1 MRNMDMIE
9 KLSLAGIVPVIKVE
23 DANDAVPLCRALAAG
38 GLPVAEITF
47 RSDAAEEAI
56 RRVHEELPEVILGA
70 GTVLT
75 TDQVDRAVA
84 AGATYIVSPGLNPE
98 VVRHCQKVGVPIVPG
113 CANPSDI
120 EVALSLGL
128 TTVKFFPAEAL
139 GGLNL
144 IKAMSAPY
152 GNVKFLP
159 TGGIGEN
166 NLLEYLRVPKIV
178 ACGGSW
184 MADAKAIDA
193 KDWGKIETL
202 TRNAVTMMLGLSLA
216 HIGINSGSP
225 EQAQK
230 DALAICALMGW
241 EIKDGANSA
250 FVGAGFELMKKPFR
264 GTHGH
269 IAIGCNDIRRAQW
282 HLERRGFVF
291 DPESANY
298 KDGVLKAIYFRDE
311 IAGFAFH
318 LLQK

>member
-1 MRNMDMIE
+1 MDMIE

-23 DANDAVPLCRALAAG
+23 DAGDAVPLCKALADG

-56 RRVHEELPEVILGA
+56 RRVHEALPEVILGA

-75 TDQVDRAVA
+75 TAQVDRAVA

-98 VVRHCQKVGVPIVPG
+98 VVRHCQKVDVPIVPG

-128 TTVKFFPAEAL
+128 KTVKFFPAEAL
-139 GGLNL
+139 GGLAL

-152 GNVKFLP
+152 GNVTFLP
-159 TGGIGEN
+159 TGGIAEN
-166 NLLEYLRVPKIV
+166 NLLDYLSFGKVV

-184 MADAKAIDA
+184 MVDAKALAA
-193 KDWGKIETL
+193 KDWQKIETL
-202 TRNAVTMMLGLSLA
+202 TRSAVNLMLGLTLA

-225 EQAQK
+225 EQAEK
-230 DALAICALMGW
+230 DAKGICALLGW
-241 EIKDGANSA
+241 DVKDGNSST

-269 IAIGCNDIRRAQW
+269 IAIGTNDIRRAKW
-282 HLERRGFVF
+282 HLERRGFAF
-291 DPESANY
+291 DEESATL
-298 KDGVLKAIYFRDE
+298 KDGKLKAIYFKDE